1 MDNICQKLLLT
12 YNSGLAVS
20 QAFKGSDGKYH
31 YLFLSIE
38 NENNY
43 QVGIKSCTE
52 LKFSSQEHILMFF
65 KTYQDGLKEQV
76 KALSFLNDEIQIQ
89 EEIPNSLLSSG
100 EDLSA
105 LMGDD
110 EEDIPFSSAPHSLK
124 RVPHR
129 QIPIVK
135 DTDFSSCV
143 LIFAKDLYATL
154 KKGGYVFGGTSIKL
168 HKDGLKTLRIQ
179 KVNDSN
185 RFEKNR
191 FILEKFKE
199 GWKCC

>member
-20 QAFKGSDGKYH
+20 QSFKGIDGKYH
-31 YLFLSIE
+31 YLFLSLE
-38 NENNY
+38 NEDNY

-76 KALSFLNDEIQIQ
+76 KALSFLN
-89 EEIPNSLLSSG
+89 EEREEELITQDLLSSG
-100 EDLSA
+100 EDISA
-105 LMGDD
+105 L
-110 EEDIPFSSAPHSLK
+110 EKEDIPFLSAPLSLK

-129 QIPIVK
+129 QIAVVK
-135 DTDFSSCV
+135 DSDFSSSV
-143 LIFAKDLYATL
+143 NVFAKDLYATL
-154 KKGGYVFGGTSIKL
+154 KKGGYLFGGSSIKL
-168 HKDGLKTLRIQ
+168 HKDGYRALRIQ
-179 KVNDSN
+179 KIVDSN
-185 RFEKNR
+185 RFEKTKI
-191 FILEKFKE
+191 ILEKFKD